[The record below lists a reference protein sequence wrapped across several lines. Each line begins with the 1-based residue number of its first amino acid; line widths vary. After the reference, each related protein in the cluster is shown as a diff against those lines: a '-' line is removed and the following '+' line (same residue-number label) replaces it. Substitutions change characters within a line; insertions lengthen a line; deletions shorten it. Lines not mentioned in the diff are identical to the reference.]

1 MIISREL
8 HIPSVRTEISE
19 EEWQT
24 RIDLAAAYRLVAL
37 FGWDDLIFTHITAKV
52 PGTETFL
59 INPYGLMFEE
69 ITASSLLKID
79 LDGRKLMESPFDINP
94 AGFTIHSCIHA
105 ARHDAACVMHTHSV
119 NGMAVS
125 AQREGLLPISQFAF
139 SVLHSLAYHGYEGL
153 ALNEEEK
160 PRLVADLGD
169 NTFMMLRNHGL
180 LTVGS
185 SVAEAFQAMHRL
197 EAACM
202 VQVRAL
208 AGGKELIEIPRPV
221 LDQAKQQLKAVRL
234 GKGASLTWPGLLRR
248 LDRSSPGFD
257 T

>member
-1 MIISREL
+1 MNDRTL
-8 HIPSVRTEISE
+8 DIPSVRDHVSP
-19 EEWQT
+19 EEWRT
-24 RIDLAAAYRLVAL
+24 RVDLAAAYRLVAL

-69 ITASSLLKID
+69 ITASALVRID
-79 LDGRKLMESPFDINP
+79 LAGNKTMDSPFDINP

-105 ARHDAACVMHTHSV
+105 ARHDATCVMHTHSL

-139 SVLHSLAYHGYEGL
+139 SVLHSLSYHEYEGL

-160 PRLVADLGD
+160 PRLVADLGG
-169 NTFMMLRNHGL
+169 NNFLMLRNHGL

-208 AGGKELIEIPRPV
+208 AGDRELIYIPEPILAGAR
-221 LDQAKQQLKAVRL
+221 QQLQTVRL

-248 LDRSSPGFD
+248 LDRVNPGFD
-257 T
+257 A